1 MARIVKEEIHNVG
14 VPSQGNKVP
23 SKDNQAPLN
32 EQIPQGDEVPTIS
45 PPITDGGIRSSFVC
59 FSQAMPTEAQTVAT
73 QDQFMVAQA
82 N

>member
-1 MARIVKEEIHNVG
+1 MVSICVLFLQIFFWWLLPISIRREVARIVKEEIHNVG

-45 PPITDGGIRSSFVC
+45 PPITDGGIRSSFV
-59 FSQAMPTEAQTVAT
+59 
-73 QDQFMVAQA
+73 
-82 N
+82 